1 VSLWENLV
9 GAVGLE
15 PTNPSLVRRDRTVA
29 GHRGLSLEEPD
40 GWVVRRMT
48 SPDVARRLP
57 PLAPRL
63 APWDMISL
71 ANDRHVQIRKVRTSP
86 PGRPHRAVPVP
97 SCTAKGRHCH
107 ERIAQLMRQAGLAH
121 RWPLGPASLALHRG
135 ITRGGPA

>member
-1 VSLWENLV
+1 RVTRCEAGGAGCCQQPPRGLDRSCHNFHPPARSWSVSLWENLV

-71 ANDRHVQIRKVRTSP
+71 AND
-86 PGRPHRAVPVP
+86 
-97 SCTAKGRHCH
+97 
-107 ERIAQLMRQAGLAH
+107 
-121 RWPLGPASLALHRG
+121 
-135 ITRGGPA
+135 